1 MKQFILFLVA
11 FILFIFDSIITQL
24 LADSFLGKGII
35 LVPYFMMVFI
45 FFLTIYGS
53 QKYAMI
59 YGAILGL
66 AYDVV
71 YTEILGIYMFLIPFL
86 SYLIV
91 KCMKVL
97 QSNWIIVIL
106 LTLIFVV
113 IAEFILYGMNT
124 MMSFAHLS
132 FTEFLKIRLLPTIC
146 LNLVFIV
153 VFFNPFKSL
162 ILKYSLPND
171 VE

>member
-11 FILFIFDSIITQL
+11 FLFFVLDSIFAQV
-24 LADSFLGKGII
+24 LAGSFFGRDII

-53 QKYAMI
+53 RKYAMI

-71 YTEILGIYMFLIPFL
+71 YTEVLGIYMFLIPFL
-86 SYLIV
+86 AYLIA

-97 QSNWIIVIL
+97 QSNWMIVI
-106 LTLIFVV
+106 F
-113 IAEFILYGMNT
+113 
-124 MMSFAHLS
+124 LS
-132 FTEFLKIRLLPTIC
+132 T
-146 LNLVFIV
+146 NLCGHFRSH
-153 VFFNPFKSL
+153 PL
-162 ILKYSLPND
+162 
-171 VE
+171 